1 MSTRSPGRPRS
12 EPARRAILAAGAR
25 LVEDEGYGA
34 LTMQRI
40 ARSAGVSKQTVYRWW
55 PSKAA
60 VVLEAVNEAAQAA
73 APAPNAG
80 SLETDLRGL
89 LRSTVAGITV
99 RNPRMLA
106 ALMAEAQLDEDFARA
121 FRSGFLARRR
131 EVLLEVLERARARG
145 EIAESVE
152 TEFLAEL
159 VFGAVWYRILS
170 RHAPLDRRFA
180 DQLTESV
187 LALAGAAIWPERPR
201 RDGAVGVL

>member
-12 EPARRAILAAGAR
+12 EQARRSILAAGAR
-25 LVEDEGYGA
+25 LVEDDGYGA

-60 VVLEAVNEAAQAA
+60 VVLEALNDAAQAA

-89 LRSTVAGITV
+89 LRSTVAGMTI
-99 RNPRMLA
+99 RNTRMLA
-106 ALMAEAQLDEDFARA
+106 ALMAEAQLDENFAGA
-121 FRSGFLARRR
+121 FQSGFLARRR
-131 EVLLEVLERARARG
+131 EVLREVLERARGRG
-145 EIAESVE
+145 EVAESVE
-152 TEFLAEL
+152 TEYLAEL
-159 VFGAVWYRILS
+159 VFGAIWYRILGH
-170 RHAPLDRRFA
+170 HAPLNRRFA

-187 LALAGAAIWPERPR
+187 LTLARRRGPADPR
-201 RDGAVGVL
+201 GS

>member
-25 LVEDEGYGA
+25 LVEDDGYGA

-60 VVLEAVNEAAQAA
+60 VVLEALNDAAQAV
-73 APAPNAG
+73 APAPNGG

-89 LRSTVAGITV
+89 LRSTVAGMTI
-99 RNPRMLA
+99 RNTRMLA
-106 ALMAEAQLDEDFARA
+106 ALMAEAQLDENFAGA
-121 FRSGFLARRR
+121 FQSGFLARRR
-131 EVLLEVLERARARG
+131 EVLREVLERARARG
-145 EIAESVE
+145 QVAESVE
-152 TEFLAEL
+152 TEYLAEL
-159 VFGAVWYRILS
+159 VFGAIWYRILG
-170 RHAPLDRRFA
+170 RHAPLNRRFA

-187 LALAGAAIWPERPR
+187 LTLARRRGPADPR
-201 RDGAVGVL
+201 GS

>member
-25 LVEDEGYGA
+25 LVEAEGYAA
-34 LTMQRI
+34 LTMQGI

-60 VVLEAVNEAAQAA
+60 VVLEALNDAAQAA

-80 SLETDLRGL
+80 SLETDLRSL
-89 LRSTVAGITV
+89 LRRTVAGITV
-99 RNPRMLA
+99 RNTRMLA
-106 ALMAEAQLDEDFARA
+106 ALMAEAQLDEDFADA

-131 EVLLEVLERARARG
+131 GLLREILERARARG
-145 EIAESVE
+145 EIGESVE

-159 VFGAVWYRILS
+159 VFGAIWYRILGH
-170 RHAPLDRRFA
+170 HAPLNRRFA

-187 LALAGAAIWPERPR
+187 MTLARRREPADPR
-201 RDGAVGVL
+201 EP